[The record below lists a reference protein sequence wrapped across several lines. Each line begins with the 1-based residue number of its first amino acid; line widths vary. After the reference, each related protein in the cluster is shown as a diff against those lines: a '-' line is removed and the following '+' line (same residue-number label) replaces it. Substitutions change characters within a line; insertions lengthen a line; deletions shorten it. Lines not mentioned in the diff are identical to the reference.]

1 MSKSDL
7 ERSFEYYAR
16 IAKLPIWEC
25 EFVFHPTRKWRFDFC
40 WPESLVYVEME
51 GGVYSGG
58 RHVRGSGFTKDC
70 EKYNAAS
77 LLSWIGLRFTAEML
91 KKDPMGLMDQ
101 IKRVLI
107 ARQECEQRSTVATS
121 KRVTS
126 KDPAASK
133 EVGSS

>member
-16 IAKLPIWEC
+16 IAKLPAWEC
-25 EFVFHPTRKWRFDFC
+25 EFVFHPTRKWRFDVC
-40 WPESLVYVEME
+40 WPEVLFYVELE

-58 RHVRGSGFTKDC
+58 RHVRGSGYTKDC
-70 EKYNAAS
+70 EKYNAAVM
-77 LLSWIGLRFTAEML
+77 LSWTGLRFTTEML
-91 KKDPMGLMDQ
+91 KKDPMGCMEQ